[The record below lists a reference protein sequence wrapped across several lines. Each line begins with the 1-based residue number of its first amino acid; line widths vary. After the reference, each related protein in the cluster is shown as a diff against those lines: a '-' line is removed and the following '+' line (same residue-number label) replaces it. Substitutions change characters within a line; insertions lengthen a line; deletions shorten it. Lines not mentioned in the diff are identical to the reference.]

1 MTSTDRP
8 LATCPVCGASTPPG
22 ARFCPQCAARLD
34 GAGPPAIAPKRVV
47 VTGLG
52 AISSLAPNAPDTWKR
67 ILAGETGIR
76 RVESLDPAQNPCL
89 VRGDVD
95 DRTVPNRFLDPKTLR
110 NTSRFARL
118 AVEAAGEALIDAGM
132 IDCERYEPIVDLS
145 NAGSVIGTCV
155 GGAHDDLLP
164 AYDIFQ
170 GKGPSRVPPRL
181 HVMFPLNLASYTIHQ
196 RFGMFGPSS
205 TVNTACA
212 TGSQAIG
219 EAFHQIKFGHAPIMV
234 AGAVESDSHP
244 MFIAAFAVM
253 GALATDSNDEPEKAS
268 RPFDKSRAGFVLGEG
283 AGMLVLEE
291 LEHAR
296 ARGAKIY
303 AEVLGFASSND
314 AYHPIAPR
322 PDGSGSA
329 KAIVGA
335 LADGGVDPARIGHVQ
350 AHAASTPMGDPAEA
364 NAIKLVFGERAEAI
378 PVTSIK
384 GAIGHCMGAAG
395 AIESVVAVYSIAEQ
409 KIPPTRNF
417 TTPDEEIG
425 LDIVHGSPREVAFE
439 AMTKHSF
446 GLGGQNACLVF
457 GRYPS

>member
-1 MTSTDRP
+1 MTNAIQAS
-8 LATCPVCGASTPPG
+8 LLCPSCGATAPDG
-22 ARFCPQCAARLD
+22 ATFCPSCATRLD
-34 GAGPPAIAPKRVV
+34 GSGPSAIHTKRVV
-47 VTGLG
+47 VTGVG
-52 AISSLAPNAPDTWKR
+52 AISSLGPSAPETWRR

-76 RVESLDPAQNPCL
+76 RVESLDPEQNPCL
-89 VRGDVD
+89 VRGDID
-95 DRTVPNRFLDPKTLR
+95 DNTVPNRFFDPKTLR

-118 AVEAAGEALIDAGM
+118 ATEAAGEALIDAGL
-132 IDCERYEPIVDLS
+132 IDCESFEARLDLTD
-145 NAGSVIGTCV
+145 AGSVIGTCV

-164 AYDIFQ
+164 AFETFQ
-170 GKGPSRVPPRL
+170 TKGPGRVPPRL
-181 HVMFPLNLASYTIHQ
+181 HVIFPLNLASFNIHQ
-196 RFGMFGPSS
+196 RFGMQGPSN

-219 EAFHQIKFGHAPIMV
+219 EAFHQIKFGHAPVMV

-244 MFIAAFAVM
+244 MFIAGFAVM
-253 GALATDSNDEPEKAS
+253 GALATDSNDEPDKAS

-283 AGMLVLEE
+283 AGILVLEE

-303 AEVLGFASSND
+303 AEILGYASSND

-322 PDGSGSA
+322 PDGLGSA
-329 KAIVGA
+329 RAIKQA
-335 LADGGVDPARIGHVQ
+335 LADGRVDPVRIGHVQ

-364 NAIKLVFGERAEAI
+364 NAIKAIFGDRAAEI

-409 KIPPTRNF
+409 KIPPTRNYN
-417 TTPDEEIG
+417 TPDEAIG
-425 LDIVHGSPREVAFE
+425 LDIVHGEPREVSFD

-457 GRYPS
+457 GRAPD